1 MQLLDDLKYGL
12 RLLRRNL
19 RYSFISMF
27 TLAMGIGATAV
38 IFSLIDATL
47 LQRLP
52 FFQPARLV
60 FLSEMNPEVSSKPVR
75 VSVPDFED
83 WKNQSQVFEVMAAY
97 RDREFTLRG
106 AEPLRVSGAMVSP
119 EFFQVLGAGAAG
131 GRTFTPDDEGRR
143 VAVIS
148 DDFRQKHTAHT
159 LEQVMGSQIT
169 LDDTAYTIV
178 GVMSPKFRFLQQSDV
193 WVPLEIS
200 SQMRQMRGAHFL
212 DVIGRLRSGVDLVQ
226 AQAEMKTVAGQLAQA
241 YPATNAGWIIRVE
254 SLTEKTSGNIRQRLV
269 LLFGAVLFVL
279 LITCTNIAG
288 LLLARV
294 YARQREFATRI
305 ALGASRKQI
314 MGQMLGESLAIAL
327 PGGILGLLLGVVG
340 IRLMPSWRTISAL
353 RIDAIHLDPTV
364 LFTVMA
370 VAVFSS
376 LFFGIIPALEASR
389 MDVNGVLKDAAA
401 GTSSSSFR
409 SQRLRTLLIV
419 GEIALAQVLLSG
431 AGLFCRSLLRL
442 ESVDMGFSPDHVI
455 SMQVPLARGR
465 YAQPAEQAQFFDNLL
480 QRVRA
485 LPQFPHAAV
494 TNAIPLGGA
503 DPKLDFSIEGRPEV
517 EWASARIISP
527 DYFRTMGIPLRD
539 GREFAATDNRAAPA
553 VVVISDALAKRFRT
567 AGIAP
572 LNHRLQLG
580 ANAYT
585 VAGIVG
591 SVRET
596 SLSSDW
602 EPEFYFPMAQM
613 PNANMVLVAR
623 TEADPPQ
630 AAADLRAVLRGL
642 DANQPVAKI
651 ETIAEVLSNSVAA
664 PRFSALLFGSLAA
677 LALVLAIAGVYGL
690 VSYIVEMRTHEFG
703 IRLAL
708 GAEANHIT
716 KLVLKRGL
724 LLGVAGSAIGLTSA
738 QAFSRLLSSLLF
750 GITATDVI
758 TMISVCGLLLLVML
772 VACYIPAV
780 RAGRITPIEAIR
792 ADR

>member
-1 MQLLDDLKYGL
+1 MQFVDDVKYGL
-12 RLLRRNL
+12 RLLRKNL

-38 IFSLIDATL
+38 IFSLINATL

-52 FFQPARLV
+52 FFQPGRLV
-60 FLSEMNPEVSSKPVR
+60 FLSETNPEVSAKPVR
-75 VSVPDFED
+75 ISVPDFED
-83 WKNQSQVFEVMAAY
+83 WKKQSQVFEKIAAY
-97 RDREFTLRG
+97 RDREFTLHQADPVRVTG
-106 AEPLRVSGAMVSP
+106 ALVSP
-119 EFFQVLGAGAAG
+119 EFFQVLGAVTAA
-131 GRTFTPDDEGRR
+131 GRTFNADDQGRR

-148 DDFRQKHTAHT
+148 DAFRNKHTGHA
-159 LEQVMGSQIT
+159 LEQVLGSQIT
-169 LDDTAYTIV
+169 LDDATYTIV
-178 GVMSPKFRFLQQSDV
+178 GVMPPKFRFLQQSEV

-200 SQMRQMRGAHFL
+200 ESTREMRGAHFL
-212 DVIGRLRSGVDLVQ
+212 DVIGRLKPSMDLER
-226 AQAEMKTVAGQLAQA
+226 AQADMKTVASQLAQA
-241 YPATNAGWIIRVE
+241 YPATNAGWTIRVE
-254 SLTEKTSGNIRQRLV
+254 SLAEKATGNIRQRLM
-269 LLFGAVLFVL
+269 LLFGAVVFVL

-305 ALGASRKQI
+305 ALGANRKEI
-314 MGQMLGESLAIAL
+314 VGQLLGESLAIAL
-327 PGGILGLLLGVVG
+327 PGGILGVLLGVLA
-340 IRLMPSWRTISAL
+340 IRIMPSWRTISAL
-353 RIDAIHLDPTV
+353 RIDAIHLDATV

-370 VAVFSS
+370 VAVLSS
-376 LFFGIIPALEASR
+376 LLFGIIPALEASR
-389 MDVNGVLKDAAA
+389 MDVNGVLKGAAA
-401 GTSSSSFR
+401 ASPSGAFR
-409 SQRLRTLLIV
+409 GQRLRTLLIV

-431 AGLFCRSLLRL
+431 AGLFCRSFLKL
-442 ESVDMGFSPDHVI
+442 EAVDMGFSPDHVVT
-455 SMQVPLARGR
+455 MQIPLARGR
-465 YAQPAEQAQFFDNLL
+465 YAQAGQQVQFFDNLL
-480 QRVRA
+480 QHVRA
-485 LPQFPHAAV
+485 LPQFPHAAL
-494 TNAIPLGGA
+494 TNAIPLGGS
-503 DPKLDFSIEGRPEV
+503 DPKLDFSIEGHPDV
-517 EWASARIISP
+517 EWASARSISS
-527 DYFRTMGIPLRD
+527 DYFRTMGIPVRE
-539 GREFAATDNRAAPA
+539 GREFAATDNETAPA
-553 VVVISDALAKRFRT
+553 VVIISDALAKRFTT
-567 AGIAP
+567 AGIVP

-580 ANAYT
+580 QNAFT
-585 VAGIVG
+585 VVGIVG

-596 SLSSDW
+596 SLASDW

-623 TEADPPQ
+623 TEADPQQ

-642 DANQPVAKI
+642 DANQPVTKT

-724 LLGVAGSAIGLTSA
+724 LLGVAGSAIGLASA

-750 GITATDVI
+750 GITAADVI
-758 TMISVCGLLLLVML
+758 TMISVCGLLLLVTL

-792 ADR
+792 TDG